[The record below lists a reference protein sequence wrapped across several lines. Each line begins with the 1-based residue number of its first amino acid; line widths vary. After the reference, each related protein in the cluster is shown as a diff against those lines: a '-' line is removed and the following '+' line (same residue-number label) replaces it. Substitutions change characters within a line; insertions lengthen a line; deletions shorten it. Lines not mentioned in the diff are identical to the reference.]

1 MNYNGG
7 GGEDT
12 GGIPLSGV
20 LGRLQGEAQVLNFEE
35 AEAVRLQGSSVRWEE
50 KKQERRVP
58 CEEEAVEGL
67 GNVSFE
73 KRFGRGREKA
83 GEL

>member
-1 MNYNGG
+1 M
-7 GGEDT
+7 
-12 GGIPLSGV
+12 
-20 LGRLQGEAQVLNFEE
+20 
-35 AEAVRLQGSSVRWEE
+35 RWEE